1 MQAAFRFS
9 LRVFPHLV
17 PFREARFLSEAPLSS
32 FDGCY
37 RAPPDHGGEEK
48 TPFSLRKRALNEK
61 TRKTAREAAPSV
73 PYTAKRRLRSATRLF
88 LMKRRKK
95 REGFSQRPAS
105 AQKIPCG
112 TPLKNISPVP
122 QDVFLPEAY
131 VIACNINKLPC
142 ICVFFFLRKKELLVK
157 VPAFPEKPL
166 ALIVVLPLFYYRKNC
181 MHFPDFYNPSGR
193 GCHDQS

>member
-1 MQAAFRFS
+1 MLQSSARPWRRRKNAVFPPQKGAQRKNAENCTRSSPLCSAYGKKTPAFRNTA
-9 LRVFPHLV
+9 FPH
-17 PFREARFLSEAPLSS
+17 EK
-32 FDGCY
+32 
-37 RAPPDHGGEEK
+37 EEK
-48 TPFSLRKRALNEK
+48 SGGNTF
-61 TRKTAREAAPSV
+61 PSV
-73 PYTAKRRLRSATRLF
+73 
-88 LMKRRKK
+88 

-142 ICVFFFLRKKELLVK
+142 ICVFFFLRKKELLAK
-157 VPAFPEKPL
+157 VPAFQEKPL